1 MLKQIAKRTLNSA
14 TGLKVIK
21 EKRRMLK
28 KEKDKRGDESE
39 YDKDGEEIL
48 EFHIEDNDGCAA

>member
-1 MLKQIAKRTLNSA
+1 M
-14 TGLKVIK
+14 
-21 EKRRMLK
+21 MLK